1 MGKKIIP
8 ITDDQIS
15 TFITL
20 GATIVTALVGYWKN
34 NSFTQEAIIADG
46 IMHDLKN
53 ANKGVS
59 IEIDPVEKSDGESDG

>member
-20 GATIVTALVGYWKN
+20 GATIVTALIGYWKN

-46 IMHDLKN
+46 IMHDLKDLHK
-53 ANKGVS
+53 KGK
-59 IEIDPVEKSDGESDG
+59 VEDNTGSQDGES